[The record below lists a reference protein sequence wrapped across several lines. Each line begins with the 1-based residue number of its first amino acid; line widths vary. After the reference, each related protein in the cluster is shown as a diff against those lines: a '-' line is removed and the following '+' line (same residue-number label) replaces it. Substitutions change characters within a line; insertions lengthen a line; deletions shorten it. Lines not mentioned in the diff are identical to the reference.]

1 MHYHAGIDY
10 FTPLAG
16 AEKTMRCKACQ
27 EEMDVQRDVL
37 RTKGKFGS
45 DLPKEFQRR
54 EDIFTCSHAGA
65 DWHVQITV
73 LLREID
79 HTASQKL
86 TSLLEAEIVEIC
98 RTRHVT
104 KELSAWLI

>member
-45 DLPKEFQRR
+45 NLPKEFRLQ
-54 EDIFTCSHAGA
+54 FC
-65 DWHVQITV
+65 
-73 LLREID
+73 
-79 HTASQKL
+79 
-86 TSLLEAEIVEIC
+86 
-98 RTRHVT
+98 
-104 KELSAWLI
+104 